1 MFYHKIGKRNLPQH
15 TGADLIFHC
24 GFIEKCN
31 AAVMAQKRNDRMDIF
46 HFDNMGKIS
55 DRHIFQ
61 RQCFCEDGA
70 GAGAG
75 FAHEEPFACQIGK
88 CVDRL
93 CKMVVA
99 GSNGNIFFGTVYA
112 GFIHFF

>member
-1 MFYHKIGKRNLPQH
+1 
-15 TGADLIFHC
+15 
-24 GFIEKCN
+24 
-31 AAVMAQKRNDRMDIF
+31 MDIF
-46 HFDNMGKIS
+46 HFDNMGKIP

-70 GAGAG
+70 GAGAR

-112 GFIHFF
+112 GFIHFFLKIALYDREINRSLVESGKQGLRISIADMKIRIRMQLHKF